1 MVEPT
6 EAETKDTLDR
16 FVQVMR
22 QIAREAEENP
32 ELIHDAP
39 HDQPV
44 GRLDETTAARKPVLR
59 WSWQAAA
66 QDSGRPDAARDR
78 SYRRRVSRWQS
89 RESRCSR

>member
-22 QIAREAEENP
+22 QIAQEAVDSPN
-32 ELIHDAP
+32 LIHEAP

-59 WSWQAAA
+59 WSWQT
-66 QDSGRPDAARDR
+66 GHDAAGPT
-78 SYRRRVSRWQS
+78 
-89 RESRCSR
+89 